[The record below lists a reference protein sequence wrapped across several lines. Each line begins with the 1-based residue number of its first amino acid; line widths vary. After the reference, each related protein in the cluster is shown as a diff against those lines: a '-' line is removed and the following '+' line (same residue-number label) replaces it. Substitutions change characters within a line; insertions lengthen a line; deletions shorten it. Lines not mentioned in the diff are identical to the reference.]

1 MVIDDDVQA
10 RIDDQVVPCPRIM
23 NEMDV
28 EERTLFA
35 GMRDS
40 GETPRSEPDHSI
52 ESGKDDRSES
62 FVDNERQLS
71 NNDQNDSNPSSRGD
85 GISSMGSS
93 FQVSGLSGSSDGND
107 GNYGINRKSNME
119 YMKAKGAVVHELAMK
134 QNITLRGNNSTSE
147 YSRSQRDLNTKE
159 EKSLGNIS
167 QGGLSRFSGLSGFS
181 SVLRS
186 AASFATSVTPG
197 SVGSPEDAEVKL

>member
-85 GISSMGSS
+85 GISSMSSS
-93 FQVSGLSGSSDGND
+93 FQVSGSSTLDGYD
-107 GNYGINRKSNME
+107 KNYGINRKSNMKV
-119 YMKAKGAVVHELAMK
+119 M
-134 QNITLRGNNSTSE
+134 ID
-147 YSRSQRDLNTKE
+147 RDTAAFT
-159 EKSLGNIS
+159 S
-167 QGGLSRFSGLSGFS
+167 QGDR
-181 SVLRS
+181 
-186 AASFATSVTPG
+186 
-197 SVGSPEDAEVKL
+197 